1 MLLSDRMSNWVTLSV
16 TQCFPLRYKLRPKK
30 QLSIEHILFVP
41 LSGLT
46 DNFEANAGFNIN
58 IVPLKVTASKHS
70 FNSQLPKKI
79 HDKINIS
86 KMRDTRGPNL
96 LYYCRNLCWVTGRGE
111 GIISYILKYRKNA
124 CQPQLSLYWSYCAT
138 TFSSSTEPP
147 SGKKYGPL

>member
-1 MLLSDRMSNWVTLSV
+1 MTLSV

-70 FNSQLPKKI
+70 FNSQLPKKSMTKLI
-79 HDKINIS
+79 FLKCVTLEVQTYCITAEICAE
-86 KMRDTRGPNL
+86 L
-96 LYYCRNLCWVTGRGE
+96 LEGE
-111 GIISYILKYRKNA
+111 R
-124 CQPQLSLYWSYCAT
+124 
-138 TFSSSTEPP
+138 E
-147 SGKKYGPL
+147 